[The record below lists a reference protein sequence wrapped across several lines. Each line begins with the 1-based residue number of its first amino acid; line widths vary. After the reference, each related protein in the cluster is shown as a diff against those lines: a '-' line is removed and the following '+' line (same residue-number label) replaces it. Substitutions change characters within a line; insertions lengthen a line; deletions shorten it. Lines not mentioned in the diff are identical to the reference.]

1 VAVLEELAREDPV
14 PERILRY
21 RTLAKLKSTYVDT
34 LADIAGSD
42 GRLHTHYIQTGTA
55 TGRLSSRDPNL
66 QNIPIRDEEGRRIRQ
81 AFIAEPGK
89 LLVSADYSQIELVV
103 LAHLSGDENLCAAFR
118 DGHDVHRRTAALIF
132 HIDEEA
138 VRPDQRRIAKTIN
151 FGVMYGMSAFRLS
164 NELGIGRG
172 EAQAFIDAY
181 FHTYSGIR
189 KFIDERI
196 KETEQTGYAQTILG
210 RRRSIPTINSGN
222 KTEKAAAERIAIN
235 TPIQGSAAD
244 IVKLAM
250 LRLDKALRRM
260 KSSARLL
267 LQVHDELILEAAVDD
282 ADGIAQLAQKE
293 MESAIVLKVPLR
305 VEVEIGRRWGDFH

>member
-1 VAVLEELAREDPV
+1 
-14 PERILRY
+14 
-21 RTLAKLKSTYVDT
+21 
-34 LADIAGSD
+34 
-42 GRLHTHYIQTGTA
+42 
-55 TGRLSSRDPNL
+55 
-66 QNIPIRDEEGRRIRQ
+66 
-81 AFIAEPGK
+81 
-89 LLVSADYSQIELVV
+89 
-103 LAHLSGDENLCAAFR
+103 
-118 DGHDVHRRTAALIF
+118 
-132 HIDEEA
+132 
-138 VRPDQRRIAKTIN
+138 
-151 FGVMYGMSAFRLS
+151 MYGMSAFRLS